1 MIAVND
7 DMSIYMTRGDNVAFS
22 VTLTLDGVEYVFKTG
37 DVVRFKVF
45 EKNNCSNVVLVKD
58 FEIESETNVI
68 QIELDSDETKI
79 GDVINKPKD
88 YWYEIELN
96 PLTKPQT
103 VIGYD
108 EDGAKIL
115 RLFPEGA
122 DN

>member
-22 VTLTLDGVEYVFKTG
+22 VTLTLDGAEYVFKTG

-58 FEIESETNVI
+58 FEIESETNII